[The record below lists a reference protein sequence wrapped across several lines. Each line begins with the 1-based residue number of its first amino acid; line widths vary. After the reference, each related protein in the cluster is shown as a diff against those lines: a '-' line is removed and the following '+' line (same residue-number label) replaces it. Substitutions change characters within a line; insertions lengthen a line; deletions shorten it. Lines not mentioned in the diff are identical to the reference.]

1 MSSAKSKSPAHFPPL
16 IVPPLQEHKTTLLIL
31 HGRGST
37 AQKFAEPLLQQAVSH
52 ASTSFLSS
60 TNLATEPLKSF
71 RDHFPNTKFVFPT
84 APLRRAIVFKRS
96 LTHQWFDNWSL
107 TQPELKQHLQIQ
119 GLRETSAFLHDVLRK
134 EIEEVGPGNV
144 VLMGLSQGCAASI
157 VAALLWRGEAF
168 GALVGMCGYLP
179 FRKGMNDVVEEAES
193 EHDDL
198 FQGSMQE
205 EEDDIFARDVEE
217 PEHRTKFER
226 AVEWLREELQTRV
239 GEMDAAEPQSMQSI
253 PIFMGHGGDDEKV
266 PSAIGK
272 LAAEFL
278 SSLDV
283 NVAWKEYEGLG
294 HWYSQDM
301 LRDVVLFLQNLDGW
315 GSPS

>member
-1 MSSAKSKSPAHFPPL
+1 
-16 IVPPLQEHKTTLLIL
+16 
-31 HGRGST
+31 
-37 AQKFAEPLLQQAVSH
+37 
-52 ASTSFLSS
+52 
-60 TNLATEPLKSF
+60 
-71 RDHFPNTKFVFPT
+71 
-84 APLRRAIVFKRS
+84 
-96 LTHQWFDNWSL
+96 
-107 TQPELKQHLQIQ
+107 
-119 GLRETSAFLHDVLRK
+119 
-134 EIEEVGPGNV
+134 
-144 VLMGLSQGCAASI
+144 MGLSQGCAASI

-253 PIFMGHGGDDEKV
+253 PICRVSKQSRRECRLERVRGPGSLVLSRYAPRCSPVSTKSGWVGKSFL
-266 PSAIGK
+266 IGK
-272 LAAEFL
+272 
-278 SSLDV
+278 
-283 NVAWKEYEGLG
+283 
-294 HWYSQDM
+294 
-301 LRDVVLFLQNLDGW
+301 
-315 GSPS
+315 